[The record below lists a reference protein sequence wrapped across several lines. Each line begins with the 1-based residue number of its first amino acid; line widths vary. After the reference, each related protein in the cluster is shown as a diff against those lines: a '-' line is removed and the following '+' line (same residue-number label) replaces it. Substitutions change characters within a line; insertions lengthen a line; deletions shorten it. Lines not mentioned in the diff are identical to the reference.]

1 MQIPVCLFSMPSGE
15 TLTLRSTHPDDAASL
30 LCHQQITSGETD
42 FMARYPEECTG
53 TLAAMQERLHLLE
66 QHPCSFTVTAFC
78 GDRVVGDLMVTPVRP
93 HIKYLHRAQLGMAIQ
108 RAYWGAGLGRRML
121 TLAILQAR
129 KNGFEQ
135 LELGVF
141 SDNTRAIHLYESCGF
156 HAWGTQP
163 RAFKLK
169 DGTYRDE
176 IMMVRFFDES
186 ACKKEERT

>member
-1 MQIPVCLFSMPSGE
+1 MQIPVSLFSMPSGE

-66 QHPCSFTVTAFC
+66 QHLCSFTVTAFC

-93 HIKYLHRAQLGMAIQ
+93 HIKYL
-108 RAYWGAGLGRRML
+108 
-121 TLAILQAR
+121 
-129 KNGFEQ
+129 
-135 LELGVF
+135 
-141 SDNTRAIHLYESCGF
+141 
-156 HAWGTQP
+156 P

-176 IMMVRFFDES
+176 IMMIQFLNE
-186 ACKKEERT
+186 APCKREGHT

>member
-1 MQIPVCLFSMPSGE
+1 MQIPVSLFSMPSGE
-15 TLTLRSTHPDDAASL
+15 ILTLRSTHPDGAASL

-66 QHPCSFTVTAFC
+66 QHPCSFTVTVFC

-93 HIKYLHRAQLGMAIQ
+93 HMKYRHRAQLGLFIQ

-121 TLAILQAR
+121 TLAIGQAR

-141 SDNTRAIHLYESCGF
+141 SDNARAIHLYESCGF

>member
-1 MQIPVCLFSMPSGE
+1 MQIPVSLFSMPSGE

-53 TLAAMQERLHLLE
+53 TLAAMQERLH
-66 QHPCSFTVTAFC
+66 
-78 GDRVVGDLMVTPVRP
+78 
-93 HIKYLHRAQLGMAIQ
+93 RAQLGMAIQ
-108 RAYWGAGLGRRML
+108 RDYWGAGLGRRML
-121 TLAILQAR
+121 TLAIGQAR

-141 SDNTRAIHLYESCGF
+141 CDNTRAIHLYESCGF

-176 IMMVRFFDES
+176 IMMIQFLNE
-186 ACKKEERT
+186 APCKREGHT